1 MGKAKWIAAGVVG
14 VVAIGAV
21 ALGAAYGK
29 QIATASSLERVTSY
43 EDGYNLYRIDAT
55 FGYDLDAI
63 IDADVSDDQA
73 YIDAVLAQVLPGVPI
88 EVKAPKFACSAFRT
102 QTTDGDVLMGRNY
115 DFKDDTSALLVHTDP
130 ADGYESICFSAL
142 NNLRAN
148 SPDSSIKGR
157 IASLLGPFAALDGI
171 NEKGVS
177 IAVLTLDSEATD
189 QQTGKPAINTSLAI
203 RLVLD
208 RAASTQQAV
217 DLLERY
223 DMHAMAGRDYHFFI
237 SDAQGDSRIVE
248 WDPKSETRRMVAT
261 PVREITNYYA
271 LYADE
276 VLSNQKNGDL
286 GHGKERAIAIAD
298 VLDANDGLVTCDVA
312 WEALKA
318 AAQDPNPDDVT
329 SNTQWSI
336 VYNNTDLTADVCL
349 RRNWDDVYRFS
360 LSS

>member
-1 MGKAKWIAAGVVG
+1 MGKAKFVVGGIAALAAV
-14 VVAIGAV
+14 GAV
-21 ALGAAYGK
+21 ALGVAYGA
-29 QIATASSLERVTSY
+29 QISTAASLERLTSY
-43 EDGYNLYRIDAT
+43 DDGYNLYRIDAT
-55 FGYDLDAI
+55 YRYDLDAI
-63 IDADVSDDQA
+63 IDADVSNDQA
-73 YIDAVLAQVLPGVPI
+73 YVNAVLAQVLPGVPI

-115 DFKDDTSALLVHTDP
+115 DFKDDTSALLVHTAP

-142 NNLRAN
+142 NNLGAN
-148 SPDSSIKGR
+148 SPDSNIKGR

-189 QQTGKPAINTSLAI
+189 QQTSKPAINTSLAI

-217 DLLERY
+217 DLLESY

-248 WDPKSETRRMVAT
+248 WDPRSETRRMVAT

-271 LYADE
+271 IYADE
-276 VLSNQKNGDL
+276 VASNQKNGDL
-286 GHGKERAIAIAD
+286 GHGKERAIAIAE
-298 VLDANDGLVTCDVA
+298 VLDANEGAMTSDIA
-312 WEALKA
+312 WEALRA
-318 AAQDPNPDDVT
+318 AAQDPNPEDVT

-349 RRNWDDVYRFS
+349 RRNWDDVQQFN
-360 LSS
+360 LSR